1 MRISTDF
8 FFFQE
13 QPNHLLCVWRA
24 GDRRTWWGP
33 GDSLF
38 MDFYCIASTE
48 ENSPWVTS
56 GKGHLCCLEQLP
68 SDICGETVF
77 FLSFHRNVVTAS
89 LLCFT
94 SSWKLRSSGIILLVF
109 LHVVY
114 LSTWEY
120 KPCEYSTVQA
130 YVLRAMQGISQ
141 VDSKYFLNE
150 LMPSDALVLMCRN
163 APYSP
168 PSRWEEDMWT
178 CTLSLRSI

>member
-1 MRISTDF
+1 MMGTRGLSLYGLLLHSEHRRKFTMSNLRKRASVLLGAIAKWHLWRNCFLSFIS
-8 FFFQE
+8 QK
-13 QPNHLLCVWRA
+13 CR
-24 GDRRTWWGP
+24 
-33 GDSLF
+33 DSLF
-38 MDFYCIASTE
+38 Y
-48 ENSPWVTS
+48 V
-56 GKGHLCCLEQLP
+56 
-68 SDICGETVF
+68 
-77 FLSFHRNVVTAS
+77 S

-94 SSWKLRSSGIILLVF
+94 SSWKLCSSGIILLVF

-120 KPCEYSTVQA
+120 KPCECSTVQA